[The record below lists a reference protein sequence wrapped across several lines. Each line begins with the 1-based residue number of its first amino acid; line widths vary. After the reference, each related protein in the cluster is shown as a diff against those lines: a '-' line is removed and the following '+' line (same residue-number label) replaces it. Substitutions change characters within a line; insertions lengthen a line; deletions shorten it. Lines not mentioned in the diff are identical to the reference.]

1 MLDYHC
7 IFVDNY
13 INGKEFLKLNEQ
25 DIKEMINAVGITQT
39 LFRIV
44 SKVLILYARVINC
57 TFNYVLLGKPSS
69 ATG

>member
-1 MLDYHC
+1 MLDYHR

-13 INGKEFLKLNEQ
+13 IDGKEFLKLNEQ
-25 DIKEMINAVGITQT
+25 DIKEMINAVGITKK

-57 TFNYVLLGKPSS
+57 TFNYDY
-69 ATG
+69 